1 MVLLVQI
8 KLFELFELPE
18 VIELFE
24 LCVSYER
31 SLKCLSC
38 LTRIAGQVKLA
49 VIKQVLLVILL
60 LVCTCV
66 AARLTDDNRLI
77 CAWER

>member
-18 VIELFE
+18 VLELFE
-24 LCVSYER
+24 LCVSYVCEVF
-31 SLKCLSC
+31 KMGC

-49 VIKQVLLVILL
+49 VIKSRFYLLFFYLFLPVS
-60 LVCTCV
+60 
-66 AARLTDDNRLI
+66 RQD
-77 CAWER
+77 